1 MKGTTNAQ
9 RNAVVGS
16 SSAVDKL
23 TLTMADGTTQQH
35 TVSDMIPK
43 DTEPT
48 TGSAKFVTS
57 GVVKAALDEKVDK
70 VDGKGLSTNDYTTTE
85 KNKLAGISTGA
96 QVNVIEEVQLNGAK
110 ITPSSKAVNIDLSSY
125 ATKGDLSSIPKFAIS
140 VVTELP
146 ASGISTSTIYLKSNG
161 GSSGNSY
168 DEYLYVNGAWEKI
181 GTTEVDLSGYVP
193 KTTTVNNKQLN
204 ANITLTAGDVGA
216 LPANGTAVKAT
227 ADANGNNIVNTYATQ
242 TALTNGLA
250 AKQNALT
257 FDSAPTSGSSNP
269 VTSGGVFS
277 AINGVSEAIGGKQD
291 ALTFDNTPTSG
302 SSNPVTS
309 GGMYTAIANKMDKVT
324 SIGSSSKP
332 IYINSSG
339 VPTACSYSIGAAAS
353 YGVTTSVT
361 SGSSSLVTSGAVYTA
376 INNNSASSFDT
387 VYTGTLASLFTVQSS
402 DTITLDRAI
411 RIVIYY
417 MEKDYRYPLVHS
429 ITLYPTTFKSGIRL
443 GARFEIYTASVYW
456 ALTLPDHFDS
466 RNGSGKIVYIVVVV
480 MLNNYD
486 EIISAD
492 VYADG
497 TPAIEYRFHLDKV
510 DTPPDVPYSDSLLK
524 YMIYI

>member
-1 MKGTTNAQ
+1 MSTLGIMKGTTNAQ

-43 DTEPT
+43 DAEPT

-57 GVVKAALDEKVDK
+57 GAVKAALDEKVDK

-85 KNKLAGISTGA
+85 KNKLAGISAGA

-110 ITPSSKAVNIDLSSY
+110 ITPSSKAVNIDLSGY

-140 VVTELP
+140 VVSSLP
-146 ASGISTSTIYLKSNG
+146 TSDISTSTIYLLSNG

-168 DEYLYVNGAWEKI
+168 DEYLHVNGAWEKI

-204 ANITLTAGDVGA
+204 TNITLTAGDVGA
-216 LPANGTAVKAT
+216 LPADGTAVKAT
-227 ADANGNNIVNTYATQ
+227 ADANGNNIANTYATQ

-277 AINGVSEAIGGKQD
+277 AINGKTLKFENV
-291 ALTFDNTPTSG
+291 
-302 SSNPVTS
+302 
-309 GGMYTAIANKMDKVT
+309 
-324 SIGSSSKP
+324 
-332 IYINSSG
+332 
-339 VPTACSYSIGAAAS
+339 
-353 YGVTTSVT
+353 
-361 SGSSSLVTSGAVYTA
+361 
-376 INNNSASSFDT
+376 SASSW
-387 VYTGTLASLFTVQSS
+387 AS
-402 DTITLDRAI
+402 DTEFA
-411 RIVIYY
+411 
-417 MEKDYRYPLVHS
+417 DYGYKCTVPLTGVTSTCYSDVVFSVAAATSGNYAPISRTYDGGVYIWGKVNES
-429 ITLYPTTFKSGIRL
+429 ITIN
-443 GARFEIYTASVYW
+443 I
-456 ALTLPDHFDS
+456 
-466 RNGSGKIVYIVVVV
+466 IVEV
-480 MLNNYD
+480 
-486 EIISAD
+486 
-492 VYADG
+492 
-497 TPAIEYRFHLDKV
+497 F
-510 DTPPDVPYSDSLLK
+510 
-524 YMIYI
+524 

>member
-43 DTEPT
+43 DAEPT

-57 GVVKAALDEKVDK
+57 GAVKAALDEKVDK

-140 VVTELP
+140 VVSSLP
-146 ASGISTSTIYLKSNG
+146 TSGISTSTIYLKSNG

-193 KTTTVNNKQLN
+193 KPRKVNNKALSTD
-204 ANITLTAGDVGA
+204 ITLTAGDVGA
-216 LPANGTAVKAT
+216 LPADGTAVKAT
-227 ADANGNNIVNTYATQ
+227 ADANGNNIANTYATQ

-277 AINGVSEAIGGKQD
+277 AINGKQD
-291 ALTFDNTPTSG
+291 TLTFDSTPTSG
-302 SSNPVTS
+302 SQNPVTS
-309 GGMYTAIANKMDKVT
+309 DGIYKAIDGIDVGLPAT
-324 SIGSSSKP
+324 GSTTQP

-339 VPTACSYSIGAAAS
+339 KPAVCSYSIGTAAS

-361 SGSSSLVTSGAVYTA
+361 SGSSSLVTSGAVYNA
-376 INNNSASSFDT
+376 INSMRNKIKSIQLYATMSSSYNNTGKVTINLADGVKSANCTIVWHFNRYTWNGTNSYYSAGLNGKGSQYTETKTITASDNTEDYVLQVSSSNTGTGYGGYIGVTVVCGTQVLSAYYANNSTSSNGLSGT
-387 VYTGTLASLFTVQSS
+387 V
-402 DTITLDRAI
+402 
-411 RIVIYY
+411 
-417 MEKDYRYPLVHS
+417 
-429 ITLYPTTFKSGIRL
+429 TTN
-443 GARFEIYTASVYW
+443 A
-456 ALTLPDHFDS
+456 
-466 RNGSGKIVYIVVVV
+466 
-480 MLNNYD
+480 
-486 EIISAD
+486 
-492 VYADG
+492 
-497 TPAIEYRFHLDKV
+497 
-510 DTPPDVPYSDSLLK
+510 
-524 YMIYI
+524 